1 MVPLLVPNCRP
12 LGSVSLIAH
21 EVIKPG
27 PANCGANGKSE
38 LAVLFDNSR
47 SLGL

>member
-21 EVIKPG
+21 EIIKPG
-27 PANCGANGKSE
+27 PTSCGANGKSE
-38 LAVLFDNSR
+38 LAVLFDKSK
-47 SLGL
+47 SVGL